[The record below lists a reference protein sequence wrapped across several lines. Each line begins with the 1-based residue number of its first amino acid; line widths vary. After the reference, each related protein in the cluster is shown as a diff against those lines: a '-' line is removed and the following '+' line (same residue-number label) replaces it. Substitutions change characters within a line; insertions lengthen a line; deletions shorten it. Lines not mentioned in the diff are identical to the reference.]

1 MGITGLALLKD
12 LDITHIKDMRSP
24 GGLDHGIA
32 VIKFALS
39 VIVPKSLLGIGRLCD
54 PLSDFAPSW
63 KRQTPIVLPAKMAF
77 NKPIYPPKKRAKG
90 DYSWNN
96 FLLNTYYVSSNL
108 QW

>member
-63 KRQTPIVLPAKMAF
+63 KRQTPIVLPAKMAL
-77 NKPIYPPKKRAKG
+77 ISQYIPPKSGLKVIIHG
-90 DYSWNN
+90 TTFY
-96 FLLNTYYVSSNL
+96 
-108 QW
+108 